1 MAQITSDTTAKL
13 LSVDVAATAASATA
27 SGHEDEDRHEDDE
40 EYKKMEIQ
48 SDVLRIFELMVRIS
62 FLLFFFFTF
71 FLLSNFLLIFLFFL
85 FDSFLILPSLL
96 CLLLILL
103 FYHVFYLISFLISSS
118 CPFFFTPLSFFL
130 FPLSLSLPPSL
141 PSTLYVSYLFI
152 FHHFSQV
159 QRRLIVSVPPL
170 DLKRRLMERSEK
182 NALTLGR
189 VNNAAASNSSS
200 LGAGR

>member
-103 FYHVFYLISFLISSS
+103 FYHVFLSHLISYLIL
-118 CPFFFTPLSFFL
+118 
-130 FPLSLSLPPSL
+130 LSLFLYPPLFLPISPFSLSSSLPPFHSL
-141 PSTLYVSYLFI
+141 CILSFYIPSFLPGPTSSDS
-152 FHHFSQV
+152 FSA
-159 QRRLIVSVPPL
+159 SF
-170 DLKRRLMERSEK
+170 RSEK
-182 NALTLGR
+182 KTDGEE
-189 VNNAAASNSSS
+189 
-200 LGAGR
+200 